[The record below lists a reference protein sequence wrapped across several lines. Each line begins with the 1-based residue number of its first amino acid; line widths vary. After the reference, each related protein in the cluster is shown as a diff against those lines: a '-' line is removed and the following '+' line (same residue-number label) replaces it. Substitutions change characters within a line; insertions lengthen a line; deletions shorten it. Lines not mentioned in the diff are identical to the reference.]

1 MINLPP
7 IRWFYKGDKL
17 YDKCNKVQCLFVIY
31 NQLILLLNYVCK
43 LFSYNSNPTHAL
55 LASKRR
61 PFGLQKML
69 FKALINA
76 LLKSN

>member
-1 MINLPP
+1 MQIDTMS
-7 IRWFYKGDKL
+7 FS
-17 YDKCNKVQCLFVIY
+17 
-31 NQLILLLNYVCK
+31 ILQATYYHTNATCK
-43 LFSYNSNPTHAL
+43 LFSYSPKAIHAL

-69 FKALINA
+69 FKTLANA